1 MPGRNVV
8 KILMK
13 NAVREVRKMLLLKVL
28 IGQPPL
34 LRKMTMAVAVYGDIE
49 VPGQKDDIGL
59 AYKSKGDVRVTN
71 SFN

>member
-1 MPGRNVV
+1 MILNIKILRIGQGNMPGRNVV

-34 LRKMTMAVAVYGDIE
+34 LRKMTTAGAV
-49 VPGQKDDIGL
+49 
-59 AYKSKGDVRVTN
+59 
-71 SFN
+71 

>member
-1 MPGRNVV
+1 
-8 KILMK
+8 MK

-28 IGQPPL
+28 IGKPPL